1 MTNGRIRK
9 MDAFID
15 SFVEWSILDGCFG
28 DTTIHPTDIDGM
40 VERKGKCLFLEQKG
54 AGVPLPTGQAIAF
67 LSLAKQGNTVIV
79 FWGKGEAIEKMRVI
93 TPCSDRM
100 VPAGLWDLR
109 NAVAD
114 WFLATDLEG

>member
-1 MTNGRIRK
+1 
-9 MDAFID
+9 MDKFLD

-54 AGVPLPTGQAIAF
+54 AGVPLPTGQAMAF
-67 LSLAKQGNTVIV
+67 VSLVKQGNTVIV
-79 FWGKGEAIEKMRVI
+79 FWGKGSKIVKMRVM
-93 TPCSDRM
+93 TPESDLM
-100 VPAGLWDLR
+100 IDPASLRDLR

-114 WFLATDLEG
+114 WFFEVDLEG